1 MPGSERCQRFDH
13 HASQGGVVQPL
24 DHGFHRSPVAQLAGR
39 TASRSYHVVVL
50 VLEQARQIV
59 RVLLVANRDG
69 QRCNSPASG
78 IRMPGGGRSLSA
90 SIGWAVVP
98 ADADDRA
105 ELIRVADA
113 ALYRAKT
120 AGRDRVVGSQAA

>member
-1 MPGSERCQRFDH
+1 VNDSFGHPEGDAVLRRAGEAIRQVLRGSDRIYRLGGEEFAVLLETTDPAGVADLLDRARQSVRSL
-13 HASQGGVVQPL
+13 AVEPSQGL
-24 DHGFHRSPVAQLAGR
+24 
-39 TASRSYHVVVL
+39 
-50 VLEQARQIV
+50 
-59 RVLLVANRDG
+59 
-69 QRCNSPASG
+69 
-78 IRMPGGGRSLSA
+78 SLSA
-90 SIGWAVVP
+90 SIGWAVFP